1 MINILPKEEPCTRT
15 YSFSKSLRLLTP
27 KQYSTVF
34 DNAPIRASHPQI
46 LILAQPNNLTYPRMG
61 LVVAKKNAKLA
72 VSRNRF
78 KRLVRESFR
87 MKQHNIPPIDAIVLA
102 RRGTE
107 NLTNSE
113 LTSILNGLWKRLAKQ
128 ATKISNQQ
136 G

>member
-1 MINILPKEEPCTRT
+1 MISNINKEASLTT
-15 YSFSKSLRLLTP
+15 YSFPKSLRLLTP
-27 KQYSTVF
+27 KQFSPVF
-34 DNAPIRASHPQI
+34 DNAPIRASHPQV
-46 LILAQPNNLTYPRMG
+46 LILAKHNNLTYPRMG

-113 LTSILNGLWKRLAKQ
+113 LSSILNGLWKRLAKQ
-128 ATKISNQQ
+128 ATKTPNQQ
-136 G
+136 D